1 MAKKAELADRQ
12 YVAEQYRQPANLN
25 ARILLHQRF
34 STNRYG
40 WHRWVFD
47 HLRFPAHSRILELGC
62 GTGEL
67 WRENAARIPGGWEAI
82 LSDLSAGMVQQ
93 AQQNLGH
100 SNHPFRFEIVDAES
114 IGFADQSLE
123 GVLANHMLYHVPDR
137 ARALGEIRRVLKTGG
152 RLYAS
157 TVGRGHLSE
166 IRDLVA
172 RFDAR
177 LSLWGGQT
185 PDSFTLENGADH
197 LRDWFAEVSL
207 TRYEDALIVT
217 EPAPLIDYIL
227 SGTIELTAE
236 EQPAFEAFVTAEFQS
251 RGGQFYVTKESGMF
265 EAHGPPPA

>member
-1 MAKKAELADRQ
+1 MPKMAGLADPQ

-25 ARILLHQRF
+25 ARIRLHQRY
-34 STNRYG
+34 SINRYG
-40 WHRWVFD
+40 WHRWIFD

-62 GTGEL
+62 GTGKL
-67 WRENAARIPGGWEAI
+67 WQENADRIPAGWEII

-93 AQQNLGH
+93 AQQNVGH
-100 SNHPFRFEIVDAES
+100 SRHPFRFETVDVQS
-114 IGFADQSLE
+114 IPFAGAGLD

-157 TVGRGHLSE
+157 TVGRGHLGE

-172 RFDAR
+172 RFDSR

-197 LRDWFAEVSL
+197 LRDWFSEVSL

-227 SGTIELTAE
+227 SGTIELTVE
-236 EQPAFEAFVTAEFQS
+236 EQPAFVDFVLEEFRR
-251 RGGQFYVTKESGMF
+251 RGGELYVTKSSGIF